1 MNNSEQWKLDGNC
14 HICRRVKYCSTDCK
28 AHKDR
33 LTQQIRS
40 AFGRTKVGK
49 MMDAANMAMMGINKE
64 ADPAYKE
71 NKE

>member
-1 MNNSEQWKLDGNC
+1 MPDNEQWKLDGNC
-14 HICRRVKYCSTDCK
+14 NICRRAKYCGTSCK

-33 LTQQIRS
+33 LTQNIRA

-71 NKE
+71 AVE